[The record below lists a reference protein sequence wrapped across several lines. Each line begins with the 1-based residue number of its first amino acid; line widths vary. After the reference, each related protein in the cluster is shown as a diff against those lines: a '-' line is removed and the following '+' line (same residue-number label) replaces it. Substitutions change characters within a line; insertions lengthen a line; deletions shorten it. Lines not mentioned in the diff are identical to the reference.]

1 MFIASEKQTL
11 GNDGVDFVPRS
22 PEIIALYDEYST
34 VNVVRADGYCL
45 RPHDKKTGFW
55 HLVSYYIFCV
65 VSPWVFLLM
74 GKILFSAMQCTC

>member
-1 MFIASEKQTL
+1 LFSVFIASEKQTL

-45 RPHDKKTGFW
+45 RPHDKKKQ
-55 HLVSYYIFCV
+55 
-65 VSPWVFLLM
+65 VFDMWFL
-74 GKILFSAMQCTC
+74 IIYFVW